1 MNPLPMRSMA
11 ALLNALLAAGGFLIN
26 ADADVFEVG
35 VLTEEDCELL
45 LAWTFVFME
54 FIIDLEE
61 VSTRYIKA
69 FAVKRV
75 IWVPRAISDWPCFS
89 ASRSNNAPITPKI

>member
-45 LAWTFVFME
+45 LA
-54 FIIDLEE
+54 
-61 VSTRYIKA
+61 
-69 FAVKRV
+69 
-75 IWVPRAISDWPCFS
+75 
-89 ASRSNNAPITPKI
+89 